1 MDELLSI
8 LKDKF
13 PAVDFSKEDHLLSG
27 DVLDSVDLV
36 DIVSTIRR
44 HYGVEISV
52 DDIEINNFDSAQ
64 AIFSLITRLKNN
76 Q

>member
-13 PAVDFSKEDHLLSG
+13 PAVDFSKEDHLLSEN
-27 DVLDSVDLV
+27 VLDSIDLV
-36 DIVSTIRR
+36 YLVSTIRQ
-44 HYGVEISV
+44 HYGIEISI
-52 DDIEINNFDSAQ
+52 DDIEVKNFDSAQ